1 MQHKQVIG
9 INNNYKLLLSETLC
23 YCYKLVLIKTCRSI
37 YMCTKLGSKRMQHRK
52 VIGINKNY
60 KFLLPEAVI
69 VVYKPVIFENLSGYT
84 HQCTKFGD
92 KSTQHRKVIGV

>member
-1 MQHKQVIG
+1 
-9 INNNYKLLLSETLC
+9 
-23 YCYKLVLIKTCRSI
+23 
-37 YMCTKLGSKRMQHRK
+37 MCTKLGSKRMQHRK